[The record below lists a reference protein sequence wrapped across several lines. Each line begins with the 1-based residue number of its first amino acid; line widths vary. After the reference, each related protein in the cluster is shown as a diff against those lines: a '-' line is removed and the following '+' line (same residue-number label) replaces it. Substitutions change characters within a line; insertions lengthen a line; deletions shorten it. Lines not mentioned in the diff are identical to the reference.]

1 MATAEEN
8 IDLIITQALEIANE
22 YTEEVGDAANKLIRE
37 TIGTYIPTP
46 NTDPLFVI
54 TAEEPEIPEVNDTAY
69 EYRQELEYLI
79 DLLASQLAE
88 FFALYYPLE
97 SDAFDEAQTW
107 LINTITNGG
116 TGIPA
121 AIENQ
126 IWQRARERILVDGLA
141 AEDTIANGFAAKNY
155 SLPAGAM
162 VKQILQIRLK
172 AQGSIGE
179 HSTSIAVKQAEIEIE
194 NIKFAI
200 EKAIESRTMAMN
212 AAADYIRAVASSPA
226 TAAQIVDKT
235 NDAKAKMMSAASQWY
250 RVRLDRDELIL
261 KSSLAQIAEETD
273 LWSQVVEGYSI
284 GADRVRVQA
293 LAAAADSYS
302 KAASAALTSLNTVA
316 STATNA
322 FS

>member
-8 IDLIITQALEIANE
+8 IDTIITQALEIANE
-22 YTEEVGDAANKLIRE
+22 MTEEAGDAADRLVRE
-37 TIGTYIPTP
+37 AIGGWYELP
-46 NTDPLFVI
+46 NTNPNFEV
-54 TAEEPEIPEVNDTAY
+54 TAVEPEIPEVDDTTY

-79 DLLASQLAE
+79 DLLANQLAE
-88 FFALYYPLE
+88 FFALYYPLA
-97 SDAFDEAQTW
+97 SDAFDEAQAW
-107 LINTITNGG
+107 LVNTITNGG
-116 TGIPA
+116 TGIPS
-121 AIENQ
+121 AIEDQ
-126 IWQRARERILVDGLA
+126 IWQRARERVLTDGLA
-141 AEDTIANGFAAKNY
+141 AEDTIASGFAAKNY

-162 VKQILQIRLK
+162 TKQILQVRLK
-172 AQGSIGE
+172 AQGAIGE
-179 HSTSIAVKQAEIEIE
+179 QSTSIAVKQAEMEIE
-194 NIKFAI
+194 NIRFAI

-273 LWSQVVEGYSI
+273 FWTEKRSTHVNADQVK
-284 GADRVRVQA
+284 VQA
-293 LAAAADSYS
+293 LGAAADAYAR
-302 KAASAALTSLNTVA
+302 AASAALTALNTVA
-316 STATNA
+316 STATNS